1 MLYLDVEE
9 ARSRPEP
16 MLVLTE
22 GVAGPWG
29 EAAKAILNWKGIA
42 WTAVRQVPGEPNEDL
57 VAWTGQSSA
66 PVLMLPDEAPHLT
79 LRQILMAA
87 ERTSAQRPLIP
98 SDPELRAQLLGL
110 CGELHLE
117 MGLGW
122 CRRLMM
128 LDTFLG
134 GKLTGAPGMEG
145 LERLAL
151 KYGYFP
157 GCLAPA
163 RRRVIEVLGLFSS
176 RMMAQEAAGR
186 RFLFGESLTALD
198 LIWATFSNLVA
209 PMDAED
215 CPMPDHQRMAY
226 EHGDSEILA
235 AIDPSLLQHRDR
247 ILREVIGLPLEF

>member
-1 MLYLDVEE
+1 MQYLDVAE
-9 ARSRPEP
+9 ARSRHEP

-42 WTAVRQVPGEPNEDL
+42 WLAVRQVASEPNEAL

-66 PVLMLPDEAPHLT
+66 PVLMLPGEAPHLT

-87 ERTSAQRPLIP
+87 ERIAPTRPLVP
-98 SDPELRAQLLGL
+98 ADPELRAQMLGL

-134 GKLTGAPGMEG
+134 GQLTGEPAMAG

-157 GCLAPA
+157 NCLGVA
-163 RRRVIEVLGLFSS
+163 RSRVLEILELFSG
-176 RMMAQEAAGR
+176 RMRAQEASGR
-186 RFLFGESLTALD
+186 SFLLGESLTALD
-198 LIWATFSNLVA
+198 LVWASFSNMVVPL
-209 PMDAED
+209 DAED
-215 CPMPDHQRMAY
+215 CPMPDHQRLVY
-226 EHGDSEILA
+226 TIEDPEILA
-235 AIDPSLLQHRDR
+235 AIDPCLLAHRDR
-247 ILREVIGLPLEF
+247 ILRDVIGLPLEF

>member
-1 MLYLDVEE
+1 MDYLDVEE
-9 ARSRPEP
+9 ARSRREP

-42 WTAVRQVPGEPNEDL
+42 WTAVRQTAAAPNEAL
-57 VAWTGQSSA
+57 TAWTGQNSA
-66 PVLMLPDEAPHLT
+66 PVLVYPDEAPHLT
-79 LRQILMAA
+79 LRQILFAA
-87 ERTSAQRPLIP
+87 ERRAPDKPLLP
-98 SDPELRAQLLGL
+98 TDFEQRAQLLGL

-134 GKLTGAPGMEG
+134 GKLTGDPAMEG

-157 GCLAPA
+157 DCLPMA
-163 RRRVIEVLGLFSS
+163 RQRVIEILRALSA
-176 RMMAQEAAGR
+176 RRIDQEAAGSAW
-186 RFLFGESLTALD
+186 LFGDSLTALD
-198 LIWATFSNLVA
+198 LIWATFSNLVQ
-209 PMDAED
+209 PLDHED

-226 EHGDSEILA
+226 VHGDEEILA
-235 AIDPSLLQHRDR
+235 AMAPALLEHRDR
-247 ILREVIGLPLEF
+247 VLREVVGLPLQF